1 MKARISQLLQVLVAI
16 AGWLVFAAMW
26 WWAFDRRGPST
37 DQVRDLAAVAV
48 FSLAVVVVT
57 SLWVRYNVQ
66 IYRIKGP
73 RTRIPEG
80 DRDYSHDTVG
90 RPILAH
96 FETLAYERSI
106 VIDIIDGPRGPVK
119 VYSLAEGVT
128 SSGEEAACTT
138 SCSA

>member
-1 MKARISQLLQVLVAI
+1 MKARISQFLQVLVAI
-16 AGWLVFAAMW
+16 AGWLVFGAMW
-26 WWAFDRRGPST
+26 WWAFAHRGPSS
-37 DQVRDLAAVAV
+37 DQIRDLVVVAV
-48 FSLAVVVVT
+48 FSFAVVVIT

-90 RPILAH
+90 RPVMAD
-96 FETLAYERSI
+96 FATLAYERSI
-106 VIDIIDGPRGPVK
+106 VVDIIEGPNGPVK
-119 VYSLAEGVT
+119 VYSVAAIQPLG
-128 SSGEEAACTT
+128 GEEAACTT

>member
-1 MKARISQLLQVLVAI
+1 MLVAA

-26 WWAFDRRGPST
+26 WWAFARRGPSS
-37 DQVRDLAAVAV
+37 DQIRDLVAVAV

-80 DRDYSHDTVG
+80 DRDYSCDTVG
-90 RPILAH
+90 RPVLAD

-106 VIDIIDGPRGPVK
+106 VVDIVDGPSGPVK
-119 VYSLAEGVT
+119 VYSVAEEKARVDGEGVV
-128 SSGEEAACTT
+128 CTT